1 MKHLYFLVLYLLTTG
16 ALSAQAEIVG
26 TVMDSTG
33 TTLPGANA
41 VLLRSSDSL
50 LTSFGTTDNNGV
62 FRMQNV
68 ASGDYLLRVTFLGY
82 ERPDQSI
89 VVTKDD
95 QYFGLGDLK
104 MYPAGFFING
114 VEVTADRIPIRMKG
128 DTMLY
133 DADAFAVGDNAVV
146 EDLIRRLPGMSV
158 DASGQI
164 TWRGKPINEVM
175 INGKPFFAGN
185 STLLT
190 QNLDAK
196 AITNVEVFD
205 QKTDAEEI
213 SGVDDGNEN
222 MTVNLEMKDEFKA
235 KIFGEVYAG
244 YGTNDRYQGGGKIF
258 RISDATQIGIL
269 GTVNNVNK
277 VGFSGD
283 EISGFN
289 GSSGRG
295 GGFRYG
301 GQDGSLPFDGGNAT
315 GQNRSIATGINFGQS
330 VGKNGQLTADYALF
344 DRNQIQQATSLQAF
358 NRANDQRVVETME
371 GNATSQYSHNLGF
384 EFRQRVDST
393 SRLRLKG
400 SAYIIGGDNEIQA
413 TTFVKNA
420 GELVDDYRVREL
432 NNNERP
438 GGEISLRYNRGE
450 SGGRRRGFGGGS
462 GAPRRTFEAN
472 LEASYQEN
480 KTDLDLLTEDLD
492 EVSSS
497 EFVGALINGTQL
509 QDRRTNTTNLSGG
522 VNYTEPLGTKWR
534 LRLGAGYDLDRDEGD
549 YRFRFQED
557 QTVNLLDRDW
567 STVQGNVSLIRN
579 IGKGGNISFGTNYE
593 ANNLTYEA
601 GTLTTTGV
609 ESRDDNYNYLLPF
622 VRVRTRYKKGFFS
635 ANISTSSRA
644 PSISQLQ
651 TIVEPSANGRSSVGN
666 PDLEPAVNTR
676 FNTFLWFNDQFRA
689 ISTNINLNVTYTD
702 NAFGNSVAFTE
713 GQQIFRPV
721 NVGHAWQGG
730 VNLGGTLGINAING
744 ELRVE
749 GGLNASRGIG
759 FVDNVQQLNTSVSSS
774 VGANIT
780 TELNEDS
787 YLKLG
792 YDLNNFTN
800 SFEGENSGRSTDVTQ
815 LTHNLLAQFE
825 LEVSPKWRFESRFL
839 YSIFAASEFAGDQ
852 NIPDLR
858 LSLELRPFRKKR
870 HFFRISASDIFDQNT
885 IINRSVSS
893 FVTTETTSDGLGRYF
908 LGTFHFKI

>member
-1 MKHLYFLVLYLLTTG
+1 MKHLYIFLLCLLTTG

-26 TVMDSTG
+26 TVMDTTG

-50 LTSFGTTDNNGV
+50 LTSFGTTDNKGV

-82 ERPDQSI
+82 ERPDQNLKI
-89 VVTKDD
+89 TTDD
-95 QYFGLGDLK
+95 QYLGLGDLK

-133 DADAFAVGDNAVV
+133 DADAFAVGENAVV

-158 DASGQI
+158 DAAGQI
-164 TWRGKPINEVM
+164 TWRGKPISEVM

-213 SGVDDGNEN
+213 SGVDDGTEN
-222 MTVNLEMKDEFKA
+222 MTVNLEMKDDFKA
-235 KIFGEVYAG
+235 KVFGELYAG
-244 YGTNDRYQGGGKIF
+244 YGTNDRYQGGGKLF
-258 RISDATQIGIL
+258 RISDATQIGLL
-269 GTVNNVNK
+269 GTINNVNK

-301 GQDGSLPFDGGNAT
+301 GQQDGTLPFDSGNAT
-315 GQNRSIATGINFGQS
+315 GQNRSIATGLNFGQS

-344 DRNQIQQATSLQAF
+344 DRNQIQQSTSLQAF
-358 NRANDQRVVETME
+358 NRANDQRVVETIE
-371 GNATSQYSHNLGF
+371 GNATGQYSHKLGF
-384 EFRQRVDST
+384 DFRQRVDST
-393 SRLRLKG
+393 SRLRLRG
-400 SAYIIGGDNEIQA
+400 SAYITGGENEIQA
-413 TTFVKNA
+413 LTSVKND
-420 GELVDDYRVREL
+420 GSLVDDYNVREL
-432 NNNERP
+432 NNNESP
-438 GGEISLRYNRGE
+438 GGSVSLSYNRGS
-450 SGGRRRGFGGGS
+450 SGGGRRGFGGG
-462 GAPRRTFEAN
+462 GGQPRRTFEARLN
-472 LEASYQEN
+472 ASYQEN
-480 KTDLDLLTEDLD
+480 VSDLDLLTEGLD
-492 EVSSS
+492 EISSS
-497 EFVGALINGTQL
+497 EFLGSLINGTQL
-509 QDRRTNTTNLSGG
+509 QNRRTNTTNLSGN
-522 VNYTEPLGTKWR
+522 VSYTEPLGSKWR
-534 LRLGAGYDLDRDEGD
+534 LRLGTGYGLDRDEGD
-549 YRFRFQED
+549 YRFRFQEEVA
-557 QTVNLLDRDW
+557 VNLLDRDW
-567 STVQGNVSLIRN
+567 ASLEGNVSLIRS
-579 IGKGGNISFGTNYE
+579 IGKGGNVSFGTNYE
-593 ANNLTYEA
+593 ANKLTLGGDEM
-601 GTLTTTGV
+601 
-609 ESRDDNYNYLLPF
+609 RDDNYNFLLPF
-622 VRVRTRYKKGFFS
+622 IRLRTRYKKGFFS
-635 ANISTSSRA
+635 ANVTTSSRA

-666 PDLEPAVNTR
+666 PELEPAMNTR
-676 FNTFLWFNDQFRA
+676 FSTFLWFNDQFRA
-689 ISTNINLNVTYTD
+689 ISSNINVNLTYTD
-702 NAFGNSVAFTE
+702 NAFGNAVTFTD
-713 GQQIFRPV
+713 GQQIFKPV

-730 VNLGGTLGINAING
+730 VNAGATLGINAING
-744 ELRVE
+744 ELRVQ
-749 GGLNASRGIG
+749 GSLNGSRGIG
-759 FVDNVQQLNTSVSSS
+759 FVDNVEQLNTSISST

-800 SFEGENSGRSTDVTQ
+800 KFEGENNSSNSDVSQ

-839 YSIFAASEFAGDQ
+839 YSIFAESEFSASQ

-870 HFFRISASDIFDQNT
+870 HFFRISASDLFNQNT
-885 IINRSVSS
+885 IVNRSVSS
-893 FVTTETTSDGLGRYF
+893 FVTRETTSDGLGRYF

>member
-1 MKHLYFLVLYLLTTG
+1 MKHLYILLFCLLSTG

-50 LTSFGTTDNNGV
+50 LTSFGTTDNKGI

-68 ASGDYLLRVTFLGY
+68 VAGDYLLRVTFLGY

-89 VVTKDD
+89 KVTADD

-158 DASGQI
+158 DAAGQI

-235 KIFGEVYAG
+235 KVFGELYAG
-244 YGTNDRYQGGGKIF
+244 YGTNDRYQGGGKLF

-269 GTVNNVNK
+269 GTINNVNK

-295 GGFRYG
+295 RGFSWGGPE
-301 GQDGSLPFDGGNAT
+301 GSLPFDSGNAT

-330 VGKNGQLTADYALF
+330 IGKNGQLTADYALF
-344 DRNQIQQATSLQAF
+344 DRNQIQQSTTLQAF
-358 NRANDQRVVETME
+358 NRANDQRVVETIE
-371 GNATSQYSHNLGF
+371 GNATGQYSHQIGF
-384 EFRQRVDST
+384 DFRQRVDST
-393 SRLRLKG
+393 SRLRVEG
-400 SAYIIGGDNEIQA
+400 SAYLTGGDNEIQA
-413 TTFVKNA
+413 LTSVKND
-420 GELVDDYRVREL
+420 GELVDDYNVREL
-432 NNNERP
+432 NNSERP

-450 SGGRRRGFGGGS
+450 SGGRRRGFSGGGGS
-462 GAPRRTFEAN
+462 PRRTFEARA
-472 LEASYQEN
+472 EASYQEN
-480 KTDLDLLTEDLD
+480 KSDLDLLTEGLD
-492 EVSSS
+492 EISSS
-497 EFVGALINGTQL
+497 EFLGALINGTQL
-509 QDRRTNTTNLSGG
+509 QNRRTNSTSLSANL
-522 VNYTEPLGTKWR
+522 NYTEPLGDKWR
-534 LRLGAGYDLDRDEGD
+534 LRLGTGYELDRDEGD
-549 YRFRFQED
+549 YRFRFQEAV
-557 QTVNLLDRDW
+557 TINLLDRDW
-567 STVQGNVSLIRN
+567 ATLEGNVSLIRN
-579 IGKGGNISFGTNYE
+579 IGKGGNISFGTTYQTNK
-593 ANNLTYEA
+593 LTVGGDEMRA
-601 GTLTTTGV
+601 
-609 ESRDDNYNYLLPF
+609 DNYNFLLPF
-622 VRVRTRYKKGFFS
+622 IRLRTRYKKGFFS
-635 ANISTSSRA
+635 ANLSTSSRS

-676 FNTFLWFNDQFRA
+676 FSTFMWFNDQFRA
-689 ISTNINLNVTYTD
+689 ISANVNLNATYTD
-702 NAFGNSVAFTE
+702 NAFGNAVTFTE
-713 GQQIFRPV
+713 GQQIFKPI

-730 VNLGGTLGINAING
+730 LNAGVTLGINAING
-744 ELRVE
+744 ELRLQ
-749 GGLNASRGIG
+749 GNLNGSRGIG
-759 FVDNVQQLNTSVSSS
+759 FVDNVEQLNTSISTS

-800 SFEGENSGRSTDVTQ
+800 KFEGENSGRNADISQ

-839 YSIFAASEFAGDQ
+839 YSIFAASEFSGDQ

-870 HFFRISASDIFDQNT
+870 HFFRISASDLFDQNT

-893 FVTTETTSDGLGRYF
+893 FVTRETTSDGLGRYF

>member
-1 MKHLYFLVLYLLTTG
+1 MKHLYILLFCLLSTG

-26 TVMDSTG
+26 TVMDTTG

-50 LTSFGTTDNNGV
+50 LTSFGTTDNKGI

-68 ASGDYLLRVTFLGY
+68 AAGDYLLRVTFLGY

-89 VVTKDD
+89 KVTTDD

-158 DASGQI
+158 DAAGQI

-235 KIFGEVYAG
+235 KIFGELYAG
-244 YGTNDRYQGGGKIF
+244 YGTNDRYQGGGKLF

-269 GTVNNVNK
+269 GTINNVNK

-301 GQDGSLPFDGGNAT
+301 GQDGSLPFDSGNAT

-330 VGKNGQLTADYALF
+330 IGKNGQLTADYALF
-344 DRNQIQQATSLQAF
+344 DRNQIQQSTTLQAF

-371 GNATSQYSHNLGF
+371 GNATGQYSHQIGF
-384 EFRQRVDST
+384 DFRQRVDST
-393 SRLRLKG
+393 SRLRVEG
-400 SAYIIGGDNEIQA
+400 SAYLTGGDNEIQA
-413 TTFVKNA
+413 LTSVKND
-420 GELVDDYRVREL
+420 GELVDDYNVREL

-450 SGGRRRGFGGGS
+450 SGGRRRGFGGGGS
-462 GAPRRTFEAN
+462 PRRTFEARA
-472 LEASYQEN
+472 EASYQEN
-480 KTDLDLLTEDLD
+480 KSDLDLLTEGLD
-492 EVSSS
+492 EISSS
-497 EFVGALINGTQL
+497 EFLGALINGTQL
-509 QDRRTNTTNLSGG
+509 QNRRTNSTSLSANL
-522 VNYTEPLGTKWR
+522 NYTEPLGDKWR
-534 LRLGAGYDLDRDEGD
+534 LRLGTGYELDRDEGD

-557 QTVNLLDRDW
+557 VTINLLDRDW
-567 STVQGNVSLIRN
+567 STLEGNVSLIRN
-579 IGKGGNISFGTNYE
+579 IGKGGNISFGTTYQTNK
-593 ANNLTYEA
+593 LTVGGDEI
-601 GTLTTTGV
+601 
-609 ESRDDNYNYLLPF
+609 RDDNYNFLLPF
-622 VRVRTRYKKGFFS
+622 IRVRTRYKKGFFS
-635 ANISTSSRA
+635 ANLSTSSRS

-689 ISTNINLNVTYTD
+689 ISANVNLNATYTD
-702 NAFGNSVAFTE
+702 NAFGNAVTFTE
-713 GQQIFRPV
+713 GQQIFKPI

-730 VNLGGTLGINAING
+730 LNAGVTLGINAING
-744 ELRVE
+744 ELRLQ
-749 GGLNASRGIG
+749 GNLNGSRGIG
-759 FVDNVQQLNTSVSSS
+759 FVDNVEQLNTSISTS

-800 SFEGENSGRSTDVTQ
+800 KFEGENSGRNADVSQ

-839 YSIFAASEFAGDQ
+839 YSIFAASEFSGDQ

-870 HFFRISASDIFDQNT
+870 HFFRISASDLFDQNT

-893 FVTTETTSDGLGRYF
+893 FVTRETTSDGLGRYF

>member
-1 MKHLYFLVLYLLTTG
+1 MKHLYFLLLCLLTTG

-62 FRMQNV
+62 FRMENIS
-68 ASGDYLLRVTFLGY
+68 AGDYLLRVTFLGY
-82 ERPDQSI
+82 ERPDQNI
-89 VVTKDD
+89 KVNADD

-133 DADAFAVGDNAVV
+133 DADAFAVGENAVV

-158 DASGQI
+158 DAAGQI
-164 TWRGKPINEVM
+164 TWRGRPINEVM

-213 SGVDDGNEN
+213 SGVDDGTEN

-244 YGTNDRYQGGGKIF
+244 YGTNDRYQAGGKVF
-258 RISDATQIGIL
+258 RISDATQIGVL

-295 GGFRYG
+295 RGFSWRG
-301 GQDGSLPFDGGNAT
+301 PEGSLPFDNGSAT
-315 GQNRSIATGINFGQS
+315 GQNRSIASGINFGQS
-330 VGKNGQLTADYALF
+330 VGKYGQLTADYALF
-344 DRNQIQQATSLQAF
+344 DRNQIQQSTTLEAF
-358 NRANDQRVVETME
+358 NRANNQRVVETME
-371 GNATSQYSHNLGF
+371 GNATGQYSHKVGF
-384 EFRQRVDST
+384 EYRQRVDST
-393 SRLRLKG
+393 SRVRIKG
-400 SAYIIGGDNEIQA
+400 SGYLVGGNNETQA
-413 TTFVKNA
+413 LTSVKNA
-420 GELVDDYRVREL
+420 GELVDDYNVREL

-450 SGGRRRGFGGGS
+450 SSGRRRGFGGGG
-462 GAPRRTFEAN
+462 GAPRRTFELSAQ
-472 LEASYQEN
+472 ASYVEN
-480 KTDLDLLTEDLD
+480 KTDLDLLTEGLD
-492 EVSSS
+492 EASPS
-497 EFVGALINGTQL
+497 EFLGALINGTQV
-509 QDRRTNTTNLSGG
+509 QNRRTNTTNLQGN
-522 VNYTEPLGTKWR
+522 VNYTEPLGKKWR
-534 LRLGAGYDLDRDEGD
+534 ARLGAGYSLDRDEGD
-549 YRFRFQED
+549 YRFIFQESE
-557 QTVNLLDRDW
+557 TPNLLDRDW
-567 STVQGNVSLIRN
+567 ASLNGSLSFIRN
-579 IGKGGNISFGTNYE
+579 VGKGGNLSFGTNYE
-593 ANNLTYEA
+593 ADKLTLA
-601 GTLTTTGV
+601 GDEV
-609 ESRDDNYNYLLPF
+609 RDDNYNFLLPF
-622 VRVRTRYKKGFFS
+622 VRLRMRTKKGFLS
-635 ANISTSSRA
+635 ANVSTSSRA
-644 PSISQLQ
+644 PAINQLQ

-666 PDLEPAVNTR
+666 PDLQPALNTR
-676 FNTFLWFNDQFRA
+676 FNTYLWFNDQFRA
-689 ISTNINLNVTYTD
+689 ISANLNFNVTYTD
-702 NAFGNSVAFTE
+702 DAFGNAVTFTD
-713 GQQIFRPV
+713 GQQIFKPV
-721 NVGHAWQGG
+721 NVGHAWQGSAFTG
-730 VNLGGTLGINAING
+730 VTMGINAING

-749 GGLNASRGIG
+749 GRINGSRGIG
-759 FVDNVQQLNTSVSSS
+759 FVDEVEQLNTSISTT

-792 YDLNNFTN
+792 YDLNNFVN
-800 SFEGENSGRSTDVTQ
+800 QFEGENNGRNADISQ

-839 YSIFAASEFAGDQ
+839 YSIFAASAFSAEQ

-858 LSLELRPFRKKR
+858 LSLEVRPFRKKR
-870 HFFRISASDIFDQNT
+870 HFFRVSASDIFNQNT
-885 IINRSVSS
+885 IINRSVTS
-893 FVTTETTSDGLGRYF
+893 FLTRETTSDGLGRYF

>member
-1 MKHLYFLVLYLLTTG
+1 MKYLYIFLLCLLTTG
-16 ALSAQAEIVG
+16 ALSAQAEIVA

-62 FRMQNV
+62 FRMENV
-68 ASGDYLLRVTFLGY
+68 AAGDYLLRVTFLGY
-82 ERPDQSI
+82 ERPDQTLKIS
-89 VVTKDD
+89 TDD
-95 QYFGLGDLK
+95 QYLGLGDLK

-133 DADAFAVGDNAVV
+133 DADAFAVGENAVV

-158 DASGQI
+158 DAAGQI
-164 TWRGKPINEVM
+164 TWRGRPINEVM

-244 YGTNDRYQGGGKIF
+244 YGTSDRYQAGGKVF
-258 RISDATQIGIL
+258 RISDATQIGLL

-295 GGFRYG
+295 RGFSWNG
-301 GQDGSLPFDGGNAT
+301 PEGNLPFDNGSAT
-315 GQNRSIATGINFGQS
+315 GQNRSIASGINFGQS

-344 DRNQIQQATSLQAF
+344 DRNQIQQSTTLEAF
-358 NRANDQRVVETME
+358 NRANDKRVVETME
-371 GNATSQYSHNLGF
+371 GNATGQFSHRVGF
-384 EFRQRVDST
+384 EYRQRVDST
-393 SRLRLKG
+393 SRVRIKG
-400 SAYIIGGDNEIQA
+400 SGYLVGGDNETQA
-413 TTFVKNA
+413 LTSVRNA
-420 GELVDDYRVREL
+420 GELVDDYTVRQL
-432 NNNERP
+432 DNNERP

-450 SGGRRRGFGGGS
+450 SGGRRRGFGGGG
-462 GAPRRTFEAN
+462 GAPRRTFELSA
-472 LEASYQEN
+472 EASYVEN
-480 KTDLDLLTEDLD
+480 KTDLDLLTEGLN
-492 EVSSS
+492 EASPS
-497 EFVGALINGTQL
+497 EFTGALINGTQL
-509 QDRRTNTTNLSGG
+509 QNRRTNTTNLQGD
-522 VNYTEPLGTKWR
+522 VNYTEPLGMKWR
-534 LRLGAGYDLDRDEGD
+534 MRLGAGYALDRDEGD
-549 YRFRFQED
+549 YRFIFQEEV
-557 QTVNLLDRDW
+557 TPNLLNRDW
-567 STVQGNVSLIRN
+567 STLEGNVSFIRN
-579 IGKGGNISFGTNYE
+579 VGKGGNLSFGTAYE
-593 ANNLTYEA
+593 AN
-601 GTLTTTGV
+601 TLTLTENEDRT
-609 ESRDDNYNYLLPF
+609 DNYNFLLPF
-622 VRVRTRYKKGFFS
+622 VRLRMRTKKGFLS
-635 ANISTSSRA
+635 TNISTSSRA

-666 PDLEPAVNTR
+666 ADLQPAMNTR
-676 FNTFLWFNDQFRA
+676 FNTYLWFNDQFRA
-689 ISTNINLNVTYTD
+689 ISANLNFNVTYTD
-702 NAFGNSVAFTE
+702 DAFGNSVTFTD
-713 GQQIFRPV
+713 GQQIFKPV
-721 NVGHAWQGG
+721 NVGHAWQGSAFTG
-730 VNLGGTLGINAING
+730 ATLGINAING

-749 GGLNASRGIG
+749 GRINGSRGIG
-759 FVDNVQQLNTSVSSS
+759 FVDEVEQLNTSISTT
-774 VGANIT
+774 VGANLT

-787 YLKLG
+787 YLKVG
-792 YDLNNFTN
+792 YDLNNFVN
-800 SFEGENSGRSTDVTQ
+800 RFEGENNGRNADVSQ
-815 LTHNLLAQFE
+815 LTHNFLAQFE

-839 YSIFAASEFAGDQ
+839 YSIFAASEFSAQ
-852 NIPDLR
+852 QTIPDLR

-870 HFFRISASDIFDQNT
+870 HFFRISASDIFNQNT
-885 IINRSVSS
+885 IINRSVNS
-893 FVTTETTSDGLGRYF
+893 FVTRETTSDGLGRYF

>member
-1 MKHLYFLVLYLLTTG
+1 MKHLYYFLFFLCTTG
-16 ALSAQAEIVG
+16 VLSAQAEIVG

-62 FRMQNV
+62 FRMENV
-68 ASGDYLLRVTFLGY
+68 AAGDYLLRVTFLGY

-89 VVTKDD
+89 KVSADD

-146 EDLIRRLPGMSV
+146 EDLLRRLPGMAV
-158 DASGQI
+158 DAAGQI
-164 TWRGKPINEVM
+164 TWRGKPISEVM

-235 KIFGEVYAG
+235 KVFGELYAG
-244 YGTNDRYQGGGKIF
+244 YGTNERYQAGGKLF

-295 GGFRYG
+295 RGFSWAG
-301 GQDGSLPFDGGNAT
+301 PDGNLPFDSGNAT
-315 GQNRSIATGINFGQS
+315 GQNRSIASGINFGQS

-344 DRNQIQQATSLQAF
+344 DRNQIQQSTTLQAF

-371 GNATSQYSHNLGF
+371 GNATGQYSHKLGF

-393 SRLRLKG
+393 ARIRVNG
-400 SAYIIGGDNEIQA
+400 SAYLSGGDNETQA
-413 TTFVKNA
+413 LTSVKN
-420 GELVDDYRVREL
+420 GGQLVDDYTVREL
-432 NNNERP
+432 NDNERP
-438 GGEISLRYNRGE
+438 GGDISVSYNRG
-450 SGGRRRGFGGGS
+450 GGRGRRSFMTGGGR
-462 GAPRRTFEAN
+462 PRRTFEAS
-472 LEASYQEN
+472 ARATYVEN
-480 KTDLDLLTEDLD
+480 KSDLDLLTEGLD
-492 EVSSS
+492 ESSPN
-497 EFVGALINGTQL
+497 EFLGALINGTQF
-509 QDRRTNTTNLSGG
+509 QNRRTNSTNVRG
-522 VNYTEPLGTKWR
+522 NARYTEPLGEDWR
-534 LRLGAGYDLDRDEGD
+534 LRLGGSYELDRDEGD
-549 YRFRFQED
+549 YRFIFQENV
-557 QTVNLLDRDW
+557 TTNLLDRDW
-567 STVQGNVSLIRN
+567 ATLQGEVSMIRN
-579 IGKGGNISFGTNYE
+579 VGKGGNLSVGTNYE
-593 ANNLTYEA
+593 ANKLTLA
-601 GTLTTTGV
+601 GDEV
-609 ESRDDNYNYLLPF
+609 RDDNYNYLLPF
-622 VRVRTRYKKGFFS
+622 VRLRMRTKKGFFS
-635 ANISTSSRA
+635 ANVTTSSRA

-651 TIVEPSANGRSSVGN
+651 TIVEPNASGRASVGN
-666 PDLEPAVNTR
+666 PDLQPAVNTR
-676 FNTFLWFNDQFRA
+676 FNTYLWWNDQFRA
-689 ISTNINLNVTYTD
+689 ISANLNFNVTYTD
-702 NAFGNSVAFTE
+702 DAFGNSVTFTE
-713 GQQIFRPV
+713 GQQIYQPI
-721 NVGHAWQGG
+721 NVGHAWQGSAFA
-730 VNLGGTLGINAING
+730 GTTIGINAING
-744 ELRVE
+744 ELRLE
-749 GGLNASRGIG
+749 GSVNGSRGIG
-759 FVDNVQQLNTSVSSS
+759 FVDAVQQLNTSISTTA
-774 VGANIT
+774 GANIT

-787 YLKLG
+787 YLKVG
-792 YDLNNFTN
+792 YDLNNYTNRFT
-800 SFEGENSGRSTDVTQ
+800 GENSGRSTDVNQ

-839 YSIFAASEFAGDQ
+839 YSIFAASEFSDQ
-852 NIPDLR
+852 ENIPDLR

-870 HFFRISASDIFDQNT
+870 HFFRISASDIFNQNT
-885 IINRSVSS
+885 IINRSVNS
-893 FVTTETTSDGLGRYF
+893 FVTRETTSDGLGRYF